1 MERSPAR
8 LLAFV
13 ALVAALLAVY
23 PAAYRAVDDLASGFA
38 VPLLFAAGWALGRR
52 SVLVAWALWWPLN
65 GLLRHQLGE
74 PFSPFT
80 EAFIG
85 LLGLMVAAGF
95 ARLLA
100 LQERLASEREALA
113 ESEVSFRVLSEM
125 SFEGV
130 AVDREGTLLVVND
143 ALARMTGYSR
153 EELIGAQGERLLD
166 FKIRAPGAAPPAP
179 NGHVFAEGSLQP
191 KSGPRIE
198 VEIVTRPLRHQGL
211 DLRVSGV
218 RDITQRRRQEAFQA
232 QSERLTALATLV
244 AGVAHEINNPLTYV
258 KGNLEMIRLSAKDV
272 LADAAAAS
280 AHEAARQIDEDA
292 AIALEGIDRLRQI
305 TKGLRQ
311 IAKPSDGARR
321 PEDVNALVSQVLA
334 AASSRVAPGIV
345 VEASLEARQPVMV
358 NPGEISQVF
367 LNLLLN
373 AVEALARR
381 PAGTIRVRTRDEA
394 GEVRVDFEDDGPGV
408 RPENRAKL
416 FTPFFTTRPEGTG
429 LGLSISRAIAKSHG
443 GDLTLDTDT
452 QQGARFTVR
461 LPARPVA
468 PTPEMIA

>member
-1 MERSPAR
+1 
-8 LLAFV
+8 
-13 ALVAALLAVY
+13 
-23 PAAYRAVDDLASGFA
+23 
-38 VPLLFAAGWALGRR
+38 
-52 SVLVAWALWWPLN
+52 
-65 GLLRHQLGE
+65 
-74 PFSPFT
+74 
-80 EAFIG
+80 
-85 LLGLMVAAGF
+85 
-95 ARLLA
+95 
-100 LQERLASEREALA
+100 
-113 ESEVSFRVLSEM
+113 
-125 SFEGV
+125 
-130 AVDREGTLLVVND
+130 
-143 ALARMTGYSR
+143 
-153 EELIGAQGERLLD
+153 
-166 FKIRAPGAAPPAP
+166 
-179 NGHVFAEGSLQP
+179 
-191 KSGPRIE
+191 
-198 VEIVTRPLRHQGL
+198 
-211 DLRVSGV
+211 
-218 RDITQRRRQEAFQA
+218 
-232 QSERLTALATLV
+232 
-244 AGVAHEINNPLTYV
+244 
-258 KGNLEMIRLSAKDV
+258 SAKDV